1 MFGGFQHISPLVSSP
16 SVYHPSFSHLS
27 LDLTQCLPTQ
37 SSLSSSTAIPADPQ
51 AALASNCIRDFLG
64 PVVQTVA
71 DALQS
76 RGPSTLSELSSHI
89 KQHCSKQWNE
99 ERARLV
105 SNLNSLVN
113 ANRKSSKDIPSELY
127 YNGSRVQ
134 MNKARGM
141 EQSYI
146 THTSHVRAALIVL
159 LHHSLVK
166 VTGGGGG
173 GDKKQSPDPTSSHT
187 RFTYTF
193 LHGKARLFPRY
204 CRLVEHIATVVDDN
218 AATIIECLLV
228 FGRLRAEDVL
238 LANWKKEDG
247 DSKLESLVHSF
258 RVLIEQGYCEAVEPI
273 ASNEQMKMIN
283 SGTADKDD
291 GIHGGEVEFS
301 LDDGGNISGKKRSR
315 SSTSAPQSK
324 RRKLEDDDDTGL
336 HPEVHD
342 KLTKHRKIIPK
353 GSVYRVNTD
362 CFHASL
368 RATLLSR
375 LVTEMYPEDK
385 RKSKSNDEDGAEHFT
400 RHVGS
405 VTLAA
410 LRYAS
415 FEQHSPHNLLEEKE
429 ESQEEKH
436 HRIAEYGM
444 FCPTDI
450 IPYLSPET
458 TKTLKAKVGG
468 LSSNLSI
475 LLVQMS
481 KLQYPTIVTEVED
494 ALGHAKGGKFEICTR
509 QLLHCFRDRIVHRM
523 LTSHHSLAAARIVSI
538 LQMNG
543 HCESDTIADDA
554 LMPAKEAR
562 EILHK
567 LQKTG

>member
-1 MFGGFQHISPLVSSP
+1 M
-16 SVYHPSFSHLS
+16 
-27 LDLTQCLPTQ
+27 
-37 SSLSSSTAIPADPQ
+37 
-51 AALASNCIRDFLG
+51 
-64 PVVQTVA
+64 
-71 DALQS
+71 
-76 RGPSTLSELSSHI
+76 
-89 KQHCSKQWNE
+89 
-99 ERARLV
+99 

-113 ANRKSSKDIPSELY
+113 ANRKSSVPSELY
-127 YNGSRVQ
+127 YNGSKVQ

-173 GDKKQSPDPTSSHT
+173 GYKKHSPDPTSSHT
-187 RFTYTF
+187 RYTYTF
-193 LHGKARLFPRY
+193 LHEKARLFPRY
-204 CRLVEHIATVVDDN
+204 CRYVEHISNVIDDN
-218 AATIIECLLV
+218 AATIVETLLLQ
-228 FGRLRAEDVL
+228 GRLRAEDIL

-247 DSKLESLVHSF
+247 DSKLGSLVQSF
-258 RVLIEQGYCEAVEPI
+258 RQLIEQGYCEAVKPI
-273 ASNEQMKMIN
+273 ASNEQMEMIN

-301 LDDGGNISGKKRSR
+301 LDDKGNLSGKRKRSR
-315 SSTSAPQSK
+315 SSTSASQSK
-324 RRKLEDDDDTGL
+324 RRKLEDEDDTDL
-336 HPEVHD
+336 HPEIHD
-342 KLTKHRKIIPK
+342 KLKKHRKLIPK

-368 RATLLSR
+368 RAMLLSR
-375 LVTEMYPEDK
+375 LVTEMYPEEK
-385 RKSKSNDEDGAEHFT
+385 RKSKSNAEDGAEHFT
-400 RHVGS
+400 RHIGS
-405 VTLAA
+405 VSLAA

-415 FEQHSPHNLLEEKE
+415 FEKHSPHNLLKDRE
-429 ESQEEKH
+429 ESQEERH

-444 FCPTDI
+444 FCPTDT
-450 IPYLSPET
+450 IPYLSAET
-458 TKTLKAKVGG
+458 SKTLKAKVGG
-468 LSSNLSI
+468 LSSNLST
-475 LLVQMS
+475 LFVQMS

-494 ALGHAKGGKFEICTR
+494 ALGHPKGGKFEICTR

-523 LTSHHSLAAARIVSI
+523 LTTHHSLAAARIVSI
-538 LQMNG
+538 LQMKG

-567 LQKTG
+567 LHKTG

>member
-1 MFGGFQHISPLVSSP
+1 M
-16 SVYHPSFSHLS
+16 
-27 LDLTQCLPTQ
+27 
-37 SSLSSSTAIPADPQ
+37 
-51 AALASNCIRDFLG
+51 
-64 PVVQTVA
+64 
-71 DALQS
+71 
-76 RGPSTLSELSSHI
+76 
-89 KQHCSKQWNE
+89 
-99 ERARLV
+99 

-113 ANRKSSKDIPSELY
+113 ANRKSSIPSELY

-166 VTGGGGG
+166 VTGGGVG

-187 RFTYTF
+187 RYTYTF
-193 LHGKARLFPRY
+193 LQEKARLFPRY
-204 CRLVEHIATVVDDN
+204 SRYVEHISNVIDDN
-218 AATIIECLLV
+218 AATIIESLLLH
-228 FGRLRAEDVL
+228 GRLGGEQIL
-238 LANWKKEDG
+238 ITNWKKGDG
-247 DSKLESLVHSF
+247 DSKLGSLVHSF
-258 RVLIEQGYCEAVEPI
+258 RQLIEQGYCEAVMPI
-273 ASNEQMKMIN
+273 ASNEQMEMIN

-301 LDDGGNISGKKRSR
+301 LDDEGNISGNKKRSR
-315 SSTSAPQSK
+315 SSSSASQSK
-324 RRKLEDDDDTGL
+324 RRKLEEEEDDDDDDKDL
-336 HPEVHD
+336 HPEIHD
-342 KLTKHRKIIPK
+342 KLKKHRKIIPK

-368 RATLLSR
+368 RAMLLSR

-385 RKSKSNDEDGAEHFT
+385 RKSKSNSDDGAEHFT
-400 RHVGS
+400 RHIGS

-415 FEQHSPHNLLEEKE
+415 FEQHSPHNLLEDKE
-429 ESQEEKH
+429 ESEEEKH

-444 FCPTDI
+444 FCPTDT
-450 IPYLSPET
+450 IPYLSAET
-458 TKTLKAKVGG
+458 SKTLKAKVGG
-468 LSSNLSI
+468 LSSNLST

-481 KLQYPTIVTEVED
+481 NLQYPTIVTEVED
-494 ALGHAKGGKFEICTR
+494 ALGHPKGGKFEICTR

-523 LTSHHSLAAARIVSI
+523 LTSHHGLAAARIVSI
-538 LQMNG
+538 LQMKG

-567 LQKTG
+567 LHKTG